1 MDYIQECFATNLRR
15 RRAFM
20 RISQEELAELS
31 GVSAGYIANLE
42 TGRSFPST
50 KVWLK
55 ISKALNV
62 DYVKLIVDSNRDEI
76 SYTKE
81 EMAAWIDQWKSI
93 ILGESHPGYPGLPTT
108 PGKDRK

>member
-1 MDYIQECFATNLRR
+1 MDYIQECFTINLRR

-42 TGRSFPST
+42 TGRSFPSP
-50 KVWLK
+50 KIWLK

-62 DYVKLIVDSNRDEI
+62 DYVKLVMDPSRDEI

-81 EMAAWIDQWKSI
+81 EMAAWIDQWKSM
-93 ILGESHPGYPGLPTT
+93 ILGEGPSSYPSLPPGIKKT
-108 PGKDRK
+108 KD